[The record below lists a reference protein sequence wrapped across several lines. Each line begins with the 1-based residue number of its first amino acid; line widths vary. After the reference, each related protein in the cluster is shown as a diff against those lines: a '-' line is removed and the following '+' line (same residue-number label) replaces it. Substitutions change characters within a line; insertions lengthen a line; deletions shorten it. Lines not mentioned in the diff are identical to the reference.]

1 MRQLQIRESMQS
13 RQTGTPLQS
22 SRKGQKGI
30 QGKGSKI
37 HIPLKDHPRTNPNSI
52 HSSNQTDSTITNKAG
67 IEPGITNLEYSG
79 YNTIL

>member
-1 MRQLQIRESMQS
+1 MQS

-22 SRKGQKGI
+22 SQKGQKGI

-37 HIPLKDHPRTNPNSI
+37 HIPQKDHPRTNHNNI
-52 HSSNQTDSTITNKAG
+52 HSINETDSTITNKPG
-67 IEPGITNLEYSG
+67 TEPGITNLGYSG